1 MPRGHTVTV
10 TLKEIQDAY
19 QRIESHIVKTPLL
32 NSPRL
37 DAIAGRTLW
46 LKAEPL
52 QVTGSFK
59 FRGACSAVSALS
71 SEVLERGVVAY
82 SSGNHAQGVALAA
95 KIWGARATII
105 MPHDAPLN
113 KVANTEAYGARVI
126 HYKRGV
132 ESREAIGKQLATE
145 EGLHL
150 IKPYDDPHV
159 IAGQGSIGL
168 ELADQL
174 REAGAKAG
182 SLLCCCGGGGL
193 SAGLATAL
201 QSLAKDITLHTV
213 EPEGLDDTAR
223 SLSLGERVTNATERG
238 SICDA
243 IVTPTPGELTFPV
256 LKRYAGPGFAVSDS
270 AVLNAMKVAFD
281 TLKLVIE
288 PGGAVALA
296 AALDPATLPDD
307 QELVVV
313 ASGGN
318 VDERVFQQA
327 LQFE

>member
-1 MPRGHTVTV
+1 
-10 TLKEIQDAY
+10 
-19 QRIESHIVKTPLL
+19 
-32 NSPRL
+32 
-37 DAIAGRTLW
+37 
-46 LKAEPL
+46 
-52 QVTGSFK
+52 
-59 FRGACSAVSALS
+59 
-71 SEVLERGVVAY
+71 
-82 SSGNHAQGVALAA
+82 
-95 KIWGARATII
+95 
-105 MPHDAPLN
+105 MPHDAPAN
-113 KVANTEAYGARVI
+113 KVANTEAYGARVVR
-126 HYKRGV
+126 YKRGV
-132 ESREAIGKQLATE
+132 ESREAIGTQLATQ

-168 ELADQL
+168 ELVDQL
-174 REAGAKAG
+174 RDAGAKAS

-201 QSLAKDITLHTV
+201 HSLAKDITLHTV
-213 EPEGLDDTAR
+213 EPEGFDDTAR
-223 SLSLGERVTNATERG
+223 SLSLGERVTNATEQG

-256 LKRYAGPGFAVSDS
+256 LKRYAGPGFAVSDM

-327 LQFE
+327 LQFA

>member
-1 MPRGHTVTV
+1 MPRGHTVTI

-37 DAIAGRTLW
+37 DAIAGRRLW

-71 SEVLERGVVAY
+71 SEVRQRGVVAY

-105 MPHDAPLN
+105 MPHDAPVN
-113 KVANTEAYGARVI
+113 KVANTEAYGARVV

-132 ESREAIGKQLATE
+132 ESREAIGTQLATQ

-159 IAGQGSIGL
+159 IAGQGSVGL
-168 ELADQL
+168 ELVDQL
-174 REAGAKAG
+174 RDAGAKAG

-201 QSLAKDITLHTV
+201 HSLAKDITLHTV
-213 EPEGLDDTAR
+213 EPEGFDDTAR
-223 SLSLGERVTNATERG
+223 SLSLGERVSNATEQG

-256 LKRYAGPGFAVSDS
+256 LKRFAGPGFAVSDK
-270 AVLNAMKVAFD
+270 AVLNAMRVAFD

-327 LQFE
+327 LQFG

>member
-37 DAIAGRTLW
+37 DAIAGRRLW

-59 FRGACSAVSALS
+59 FRGACAAVSALS

-105 MPHDAPLN
+105 MPHDAPAN
-113 KVANTEAYGARVI
+113 KVANTEAYGARVVR
-126 HYKRGV
+126 YKRGV
-132 ESREAIGKQLATE
+132 ESREAIGTQLATH

-168 ELADQL
+168 ELVDQL
-174 REAGAKAG
+174 RDAGAKAS

-201 QSLAKDITLHTV
+201 HSLAKDITLHTV
-213 EPEGLDDTAR
+213 EPEGFDDTAR
-223 SLSLGERVTNATERG
+223 SLSLGERVTNATEQG

-256 LKRYAGPGFAVSDS
+256 LKRYAGPGFAVSDM

-327 LQFE
+327 LQFA

>member
-1 MPRGHTVTV
+1 
-10 TLKEIQDAY
+10 
-19 QRIESHIVKTPLL
+19 
-32 NSPRL
+32 
-37 DAIAGRTLW
+37 
-46 LKAEPL
+46 
-52 QVTGSFK
+52 
-59 FRGACSAVSALS
+59 
-71 SEVLERGVVAY
+71 VLERGVVAY

-213 EPEGLDDTAR
+213 EPEGFDDTAR

>member
-10 TLKEIQDAY
+10 TLKQIQDAY

-37 DAIAGRTLW
+37 DAIAGRRLW

-71 SEVLERGVVAY
+71 SEVRLRGVVAY

-105 MPHDAPLN
+105 MPHDAPVN
-113 KVANTEAYGARVI
+113 KVANTEAYGARVVR
-126 HYKRGV
+126 YKRGV
-132 ESREAIGKQLATE
+132 ESREAIGKQLATQ

-168 ELADQL
+168 ELVDQL
-174 REAGAKAG
+174 RDAGAKAS

-201 QSLAKDITLHTV
+201 HSLAKDITLHTV
-213 EPEGLDDTAR
+213 EPEGFDDTAR
-223 SLSLGERVTNATERG
+223 SLSLGERVSNATEQG

-256 LKRYAGPGFAVSDS
+256 LKRYAGPGFAVSDM

-327 LQFE
+327 LQFG